1 MQVVWLDSAVNDL
14 VRLRAFIAKHNPTAA
29 QKASQKLIAAAK
41 TLEVHP
47 EIGKPVKDLPLYRD
61 LGIKFGLKGYV
72 IRYRIYEEILYVV
85 HLRHYQELGF
95 KT

>member
-29 QKASQKLIAAAK
+29 QKAAQKLITAAK
-41 TLEVHP
+41 TLSEHP
-47 EIGKPVKDLPLYRD
+47 ELGKPVKDLPMYRD

-72 IRYRIYEEILYVV
+72 IRYRINE
-85 HLRHYQELGF
+85 
-95 KT
+95 

>member
-14 VRLRAFIAKHNPTAA
+14 VRLREFIAKHNPTAA
-29 QKASQKLIAAAK
+29 QKAAEKIITAAK
-41 TLEVHP
+41 MLEEHP
-47 EIGKPVKDLPLYRD
+47 EMGKPVKDLPMYRD
-61 LGIKFGLKGYV
+61 LGLKFGLRGYV

-85 HLRHYQELGF
+85 HLRHYQESGF